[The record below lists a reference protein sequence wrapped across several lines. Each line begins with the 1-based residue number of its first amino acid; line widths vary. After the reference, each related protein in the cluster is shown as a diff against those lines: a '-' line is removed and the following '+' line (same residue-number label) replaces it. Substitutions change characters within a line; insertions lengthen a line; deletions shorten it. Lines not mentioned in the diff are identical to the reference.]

1 MSQQDGRKLNINA
14 GGREAGK
21 LAILIHRIYLVMW
34 GVHARTPEK
43 LRTYTRMPSNLNEP
57 RFRAQ
62 CIMI

>member
-34 GVHARTPEK
+34 ERLGVHAVRRKNSGPTPVC
-43 LRTYTRMPSNLNEP
+43 
-57 RFRAQ
+57 RA
-62 CIMI
+62 I